1 MNIHNLLVT
10 FFFVLLSMPYHMDKK
25 KKDDA
30 RKVGVTERGI
40 MLIEECKK
48 FIKKNKDFLD
58 ITKENI
64 DNIQNVDSLEKDR
77 EILDEILKKI
87 EWYQEQIEIERKKS
101 CEPFE
106 LLDKF
111 VIKKERRS
119 AG

>member
-1 MNIHNLLVT
+1 
-10 FFFVLLSMPYHMDKK
+10 MDKK
-25 KKDDA
+25 KKDGA
-30 RKVGVTERGI
+30 RKAGITERGI
-40 MLIEECKK
+40 MLIEECEK
-48 FIKKNKDFLD
+48 FIKKNKDFL
-58 ITKENI
+58 IVIKENI
-64 DNIQNVDSLEKDR
+64 DNTENVDSIEKER

-111 VIKKERRS
+111 IIKKERKS